1 MESRADL
8 VDTLK
13 RSLLDDLFK
22 DFNQT
27 GRLWLRRLIEP
38 LAQPSAKRFAQIAA
52 DFDMYV
58 ERSGFREGMK
68 WILPRFVNGFEIKG
82 QENVPSEGPL
92 LVISNHPGTYDSLLI
107 PASLPR
113 NDLSIMAYQFPLLQG
128 LPAARNHLIF
138 TSNDPATRVG
148 AVRSA
153 IRHLRD
159 GGALLIFPS
168 GRVEPDPA
176 ALPGAAEAI
185 QRWSPSL
192 ELLLRRV
199 PETRVLIS
207 IVSGVMSP
215 KFLRIPLI
223 RLWKGLRNPL
233 TVAEIMQVVIQMLL
247 PNQVCLTP
255 HVSFSPSM
263 VLEDLA
269 GGDLEATIMGRVI
282 ALARE
287 LLSEHNQWV
296 EASQLEGSLKYG

>member
-1 MESRADL
+1 METQGDL

-13 RSLLDDLFK
+13 RSILDDLFK

-27 GRLWLRRLIEP
+27 GRLWLRGLIEP
-38 LAQPSAKRFAQIAA
+38 LAKPSVKRFAQIAA
-52 DFDMYV
+52 DFDVRV
-58 ERSGFREGMK
+58 ERSGLREGMK
-68 WILPRFVNGFEIKG
+68 WILPQFVSGFEIKG
-82 QENVPSEGPL
+82 QEHVPGEGPL
-92 LVISNHPGTYDSLLI
+92 LVVSNHPGAYDSLLI
-107 PASLPR
+107 PVGLPR
-113 NDLSIMAYQFPLLQG
+113 NDLNIVAYQFPLLQR
-128 LPAARNHLIF
+128 LPAASHHLIF
-138 TSNDPATRVG
+138 TSNDPEKRVG

-176 ALPGAAEAI
+176 SLPGAAEAI

-207 IVSGVMSP
+207 IVSGVISP

-223 RLWKGLRNPL
+223 RLWKGVRDPQ
-233 TVAEIMQVVIQMLL
+233 TVAEIMQIVIQMLL
-247 PNQVCLTP
+247 PNQVCLKP
-255 HVSFSPSM
+255 HISFGPSM
-263 VLEDLA
+263 LLEDLV
-269 GGDLEATIMGRVI
+269 GSDLDATIMGRVI

-287 LLSEHNQWV
+287 LLREHCQWV
-296 EASQLEGSLKYG
+296 EASQLEESLEYG

>member
-1 MESRADL
+1 METQGDL

-13 RSLLDDLFK
+13 RSILDDLFK

-27 GRLWLRRLIEP
+27 GRLWLRGLIEP
-38 LAQPSAKRFAQIAA
+38 LVQPSVKRFAKIAA
-52 DFDMYV
+52 DFDGRV
-58 ERSGFREGMK
+58 ERSGLREGMK
-68 WILPRFVNGFEIKG
+68 WILPQFVSGFEIRG
-82 QENVPSEGPL
+82 QEHVPGDGPL
-92 LVISNHPGTYDSLLI
+92 LVVSNHPGTYDSLLI

-113 NDLSIMAYQFPLLQG
+113 NDLSIVAYQFPLLQR

-138 TSNDPATRVG
+138 TSNDPEKRVG

-159 GGALLIFPS
+159 GGSLLIYPS

-176 ALPGAAEAI
+176 SLPGAAEAF

-207 IVSGVMSP
+207 IVSGVISP

-223 RLWKGLRNPL
+223 RLWKGIRDPQ
-233 TVAEIMQVVIQMLL
+233 TVAEVMQIVIQMLF
-247 PNQVCLTP
+247 PNQVCLRP
-255 HVSFSPSM
+255 HISFGPSM
-263 VLEDLA
+263 LLEDLT
-269 GGDLEATIMGRVI
+269 GSDLDATIMGRVI
-282 ALARE
+282 ALALENLRE
-287 LLSEHNQWV
+287 HCLWV
-296 EASQLEGSLKYG
+296 EASQPEGSLGYG